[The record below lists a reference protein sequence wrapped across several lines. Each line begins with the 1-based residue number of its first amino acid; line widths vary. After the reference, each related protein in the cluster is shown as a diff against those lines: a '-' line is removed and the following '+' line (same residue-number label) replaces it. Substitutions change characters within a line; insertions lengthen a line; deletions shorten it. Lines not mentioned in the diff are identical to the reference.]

1 VKLNPATIAA
11 KTGEA
16 TLKRSFI
23 TVSLFLAVSLLF
35 LPPSIFASAAE
46 VDIEAVLD
54 RDTIGLDEQA
64 ILQVI
69 ITSTDQNIDAP
80 KMPTLPQFD
89 VYSQGRSSN
98 ISIVNGAV
106 SASMTYRFILMP
118 KEAGSFPIEQV
129 AVVHENKRYV
139 ATPVTITV
147 LNRGIATPPEL
158 EEKAGGGNGN
168 SKDYFLEATLD
179 NSRPYVGQQVTFT
192 LKFFIAVQ
200 SFGSPELTE
209 PVMTGFWSEV
219 LGNKPVYFQSI
230 NGRRYKVIERKYA
243 LFPTQTGELTIG
255 RAIIRTTIA
264 TVGRGYRD
272 PFDIFGNVFGRGTEI
287 TVRSQPVTVNVRA
300 LPETGKPKDFTGT
313 VGKFSITAT
322 IDKRDVEVSQPVTVV
337 FKITGVGNVKSV
349 AEPKIPNLTD
359 FRAYRSASSENMT
372 KLNDLLG
379 GTKIF
384 EEVFIPN
391 RPGEQEI
398 PALSYNYFDPE
409 AGKYREI
416 NTQSFKIK
424 VRKPEGYASTPE
436 VPFRPTELSIG
447 SDARDIRYIKSDIG
461 DLQDKGEIL
470 LFTPLYILVNGL
482 PVVLLAGLIAVR
494 IRRGR
499 LQADIG
505 YARSRTASKA
515 ARRRLAKARSLANP
529 EKLADFY
536 AELNLAL
543 TAYIADKLNISPYG
557 LTTDKIKL
565 LLIEK
570 NADESLVNDILEVIN
585 QCDFARFAPSSV
597 SQGDMDKSL
606 TKAEQAM
613 AGIEG
618 VKFE

>member
-1 VKLNPATIAA
+1 MDTPARIGEVELNGVFQIFGLFIVILGLSLCPLASFA
-11 KTGEA
+11 K
-16 TLKRSFI
+16 S
-23 TVSLFLAVSLLF
+23 
-35 LPPSIFASAAE
+35 AE
-46 VDIEAVLD
+46 VTIEAVLD

-69 ITSTDQNIDAP
+69 ISSTDQNTAAP
-80 KMPTLPQFD
+80 NIPTLPMFE

-106 SASMTYRFILMP
+106 SASMTYRYILMP
-118 KEAGSFPIEQV
+118 QKAGNFPVEQI

-139 ATPVTITV
+139 ADPITLTI
-147 LNRGIATPPEL
+147 LDRGVATSPEL
-158 EEKAGGGNGN
+158 EEQAGDAGGG
-168 SKDYFLEATLD
+168 SRDYFLEANID
-179 NSRPYVGQQVTFT
+179 NSKPYVGQQVTFT

-219 LGNKPVYFQSI
+219 LGNKPVYFQNIS
-230 NGRRYKVIERKYA
+230 NRRYKVIERKYA

-255 RAIIRTTIA
+255 RSIIRTTIA
-264 TVGRGYRD
+264 TAGKGYRD
-272 PFDIFGNVFGRGTEI
+272 PFDVFGNVFGRGTEI
-287 TVRSQPVTVNVRA
+287 TVRSQPVVLNVRP
-300 LPETGKPKDFTGT
+300 LPEKGKPKDFTGT

-322 IDKRDVEVSQPVTVV
+322 IDKREVEVSQPLTAV

-349 AEPKIPNLTD
+349 AEPTIPDLQD
-359 FRAYRSASSENMT
+359 FRVYRSSSSENMT

-398 PALSYNYFDPE
+398 PAISYNYFDPE
-409 AGKYREI
+409 AGKYRTI
-416 NTQSFKIK
+416 NTQAFKIK
-424 VRKPEGYASTPE
+424 VRKPEGYAAAPDL
-436 VPFRPTELSIG
+436 PFQSSELAVG
-447 SDARDIRYIKSDIG
+447 SEARDIRYIKSEIG
-461 DLQDKGEIL
+461 KVQDKGQVL
-470 LFTPLYILVNGL
+470 LFTPFYIFVNGL
-482 PVVLLAGLIAVR
+482 PVAILAGLVLVR
-494 IRRGR
+494 KRRER

-515 ARRRLAKARSLANP
+515 ARRRLAKARSLAKP
-529 EKLADFY
+529 QTLAEFY

-543 TAYIADKLNISPYG
+543 TAYVADKLNISPHG
-557 LTTDKIKL
+557 LTTDKVET

-570 NADESLVNDILEVIN
+570 NANEKLVSDFIAIIN
-585 QCDFARFAPSSV
+585 QCDFARFAPASLSET
-597 SQGDMDKSL
+597 DMQLSL
-606 TKAEQAM
+606 AKAEQIM

-618 VKFE
+618 VQFEQ